1 MLPLVFAAQPLFG
14 TDLELSVEPDVAE
27 IGQQVR
33 IDIQISPA
41 PPAGEVFH
49 GIEILIYQPD
59 GFSTR
64 HGPFD
69 SFPNGSVCF
78 HYTPIMNGIYIIH
91 VTFPEQALAN
101 NAVVYAGITKTANL
115 TVPPIPP
122 PPSHESVGVWKRA
135 VGMAFA
141 RGGLGVAVANGK
153 IYAIGG
159 STDGPYHFLS
169 PYVFDVNEEYD
180 PASGVWA
187 TKRAMP
193 TARTYF
199 GVAVCQGR
207 IYCISGMSRE
217 GPTGV
222 NEAYDPAAD
231 SWETRA
237 PLPEDAWA
245 HVDFGQFSASAAV
258 LNDRVHVV
266 TSVGAHYVYCPLTDT
281 WMRRAP
287 LPIGAF
293 ERLYNALVVL
303 DGKLYA
309 VSNGF
314 LHVYEA
320 ENDSWRQAASPP
332 DTWYVAAAAVTGK
345 FAPKQIVAF
354 ALPQMLPPFL
364 IGDPY
369 PCVTYVY
376 FPHNDSWVR
385 CATAPSGRFSPGI
398 AVVDDVLYVVGG
410 FVQLQGRTVAPSS
423 VVERFLPP
431 GYGTVPPRIRVLSP
445 ENETYAVGAV
455 QLVFTVDRPVV
466 WMACR
471 LNSGARRPV
480 DGNVTLAG
488 LGEGAYALTVYATDA
503 FGNTAASETVH
514 FTVANPA
521 KAAILQAIAI
531 IVPVLAVVIV
541 AAAIIKRYKRR
552 KPKNA
557 FSCAR

>member
-1 MLPLVFAAQPLFG
+1 MILMWIKELPSLKVSNRRVARLVFACFLLLFF
-14 TDLELSVEPDVAE
+14 L
-27 IGQQVR
+27 
-33 IDIQISPA
+33 
-41 PPAGEVFH
+41 F
-49 GIEILIYQPD
+49 
-59 GFSTR
+59 
-64 HGPFD
+64 
-69 SFPNGSVCF
+69 SVCWLGYARGQEGYAPDF
-78 HYTPIMNGIYIIH
+78 LPDFDWAGGLRYDAGPLLPTQL
-91 VTFPEQALAN
+91 PETEGPWQSIGEWKS
-101 NAVVYAGITKTANL
+101 AG
-115 TVPPIPP
+115 
-122 PPSHESVGVWKRA
+122 
-135 VGMAFA
+135 GMAFA

-169 PYVFDVNEEYD
+169 PYVFDDTEEYD
-180 PASGVWA
+180 PATGVWV

-199 GVAVCQGR
+199 GVAVCQNR

-222 NEAYDPAAD
+222 NEVYDPAAD

-237 PLPEDAWA
+237 PLPEDAWG

-281 WMRRAP
+281 WLRRAS

-309 VSNGF
+309 VSNGY

-354 ALPQMLPPFL
+354 ALSDMLTFEL
-364 IGDPY
+364 IGAYIP
-369 PCVTYVY
+369 PVTYVY

-385 CATAPSGRFSPGI
+385 GAAVPSGRFSPGI
-398 AVVDDVLYVVGG
+398 AVVDDALYVVGG

-445 ENETYAVGAV
+445 ENATYAAGDV

-466 WMACR
+466 WMAYS
-471 LNSGARRPV
+471 LNGRARRPV
-480 DGNVTLAG
+480 DGNVTLTG
-488 LGEGAYALTVYATDA
+488 LGEGVYALTVYATDA

-514 FTVANPA
+514 FTIANPA
-521 KAAILQAIAI
+521 KAAMLQALAI
-531 IVPVLAVVIV
+531 IVLVLAVVIV
-541 AAAIIKRYKRR
+541 AAAIIRRYKRR
-552 KPKNA
+552 QHQPEQHEVKSSN
-557 FSCAR
+557 FE